1 MRKAT
6 FLIGVT
12 LFIIF
17 FINTHCFSESLPER
31 FVKIVQSLERYAL
44 EQEIKL
50 EADESIKD
58 VVTLGYLNA
67 VNRLKVPFGYL
78 DEKVKKETVEWL
90 SILCWFPIIPP
101 EKKEKAKDDLKK
113 IRKTLSQN
121 SYERAL
127 AGLSLMPGFAVS
139 GVSEVFPTGELAK
152 YYPFSGTGRKIYS
165 SIAQNRY
172 SLKDIVES
180 LRNGKIEYKDLLVG
194 DWTKKYL
201 K

>member
-1 MRKAT
+1 MIKIT
-6 FLIGVT
+6 FLIVVT

-17 FINTHCFSESLPER
+17 FINSHCFSESLPER
-31 FVKIVQSLERYAL
+31 FVKIVQSLESYAL
-44 EQEIKL
+44 EQGIKL
-50 EADESIKD
+50 EPNETIKD

-78 DEKVKKETVEWL
+78 DQKVKRETVEWL

-127 AGLSLMPGFAVS
+127 AGLSFVPGFAVS
-139 GVSEVFPTGELAK
+139 GVGEVLPTSQLAE
-152 YYPFSGTGRKIYS
+152 YYPFSGMGKEIYYS
-165 SIAQNRY
+165 LVKNRY
-172 SLKDIVES
+172 ASKYIVES
-180 LRNGKIEYKDLLVG
+180 LLKGKIEYKDLFVT
-194 DWTKKYL
+194 DWTEKYH